1 MLDKSTMVKI
11 KKYII
16 ANWKMNPVSLEQ
28 ARRLLGD
35 VAGRVEYKENIELV
49 ICPPHIFFGLAAEF
63 PKLKFGAQNIF
74 WEDKG
79 AYTGE
84 VSGLMVKNFSG
95 QYTIVGHS
103 ERRKYLGETDA
114 VINLKVQACL
124 RNKLTPILCIGESEK
139 GQEEQIKKQLYSV
152 LPEVKKTQ
160 IKNIL
165 IVYEPMWA
173 ISVNSGGVAADSDDA
188 LAGLLFIRKLLVQM
202 FGQNAVKA
210 VKILYGG
217 SVDSK
222 NVSMFVNKVGF
233 DGVLVGNASL
243 DSKEFV
249 RLINNV

>member
-1 MLDKSTMVKI
+1 MSEN

-16 ANWKMNPVSLEQ
+16 ANWKMNPVSLVE
-28 ARRLLGD
+28 ARKLLGD
-35 VAGRVEYKENIELV
+35 ATGLFEYRKNIELV
-49 ICPPHIFFGLAAEF
+49 ICPPLVFLCLAAEF
-63 PKLKFGAQNIF
+63 PKLNFGVQNIF
-74 WEDKG
+74 WEDRG

-84 VSGLMVKNFSG
+84 VSGPMVKNYG
-95 QYTIVGHS
+95 VKYAIVGHS

-114 VINLKVQACL
+114 AINLKVQACL

-139 GQEEQIKKQLYSV
+139 GQEEQIKKQLYAA
-152 LPEVKKTQ
+152 LLEVKKTQ
-160 IKNIL
+160 LKNIL

-173 ISVNSGGVAADSDDA
+173 ISANSCGVAASFDDA

-202 FGQNAVKA
+202 FGPRLGKSTKV
-210 VKILYGG
+210 LYGG

-222 NVSMFVNKVGF
+222 NVSSFINQVGF

-243 DSKEFV
+243 NSKEFA